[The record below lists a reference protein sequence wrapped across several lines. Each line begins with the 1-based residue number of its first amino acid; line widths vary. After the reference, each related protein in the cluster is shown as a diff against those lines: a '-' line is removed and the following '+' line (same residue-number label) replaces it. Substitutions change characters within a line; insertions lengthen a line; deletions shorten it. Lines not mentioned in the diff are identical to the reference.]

1 MLINIALSIVLS
13 IKMSF
18 TAQLSIEVIS
28 FPVLYIITLM
38 RYWDFNKKKNAKQMA
53 VEKNPT
59 TL

>member
-53 VEKNPT
+53 VEKKPT